1 MKVQIVFATGNADK
15 VREIREI
22 IQDPE
27 VSVYSMKELG
37 ISSDPE
43 ETGTTFEENARI
55 KARAVADILLENPAR
70 YLQDLSTP
78 IAVLSDDSGLVVDAL
93 GGAPGIYSARFLGRD
108 TSYTEKMNYILS
120 ELKDKTGDERSARFV
135 CACAAVLL
143 PAPESAASGAA
154 ALEPAGHEGA
164 ALEAAGHEGAALE
177 AADHE
182 GAALEAREIVVTETM
197 EGQIADRIAGE
208 HGFGYDPVFYLP
220 EYGKTSAELTDEE
233 KNAISHRGKAFRAM
247 TDRLR
252 ELL

>member
-27 VSVYSMKELG
+27 ASVYSMKELG

-78 IAVLSDDSGLVVDAL
+78 IVVLSDDSGLVVDAL

-108 TSYTEKMNYILS
+108 TSYTEKMTYILS
-120 ELKDKTGDERSARFV
+120 ELKDKTGDKRSARFV

-154 ALEPAGHEGA
+154 ALEPAALEPA
-164 ALEAAGHEGAALE
+164 ALKPAGHEGAAPE
-177 AADHE
+177 V
-182 GAALEAREIVVTETM
+182 REIVVTETM

>member
-27 VSVYSMKELG
+27 ASVYSMKELG

-55 KARAVADILLENPAR
+55 KARAVSDILLENPAR

-78 IAVLSDDSGLVVDAL
+78 IVVLSDDSGLVVDAL

-143 PAPESAASGAA
+143 PALESA

-164 ALEAAGHEGAALE
+164 APEV
-177 AADHE
+177 
-182 GAALEAREIVVTETM
+182 REIIVTETM
-197 EGQIADRIAGE
+197 EGQIADHIAGE

>member
-27 VSVYSMKELG
+27 ASVYSMKELG

-55 KARAVADILLENPAR
+55 KAKAVSDILLENPAR

-164 ALEAAGHEGAALE
+164 GHEGAAPE
-177 AADHE
+177 V
-182 GAALEAREIVVTETM
+182 REIVVTETM
-197 EGQIADRIAGE
+197 EGQIADHIAGE

>member
-27 VSVYSMKELG
+27 ASVYSMKELG

-55 KARAVADILLENPAR
+55 KARAVADILLEDPAR

-108 TSYTEKMNYILS
+108 TSYTEKMTYILS

-154 ALEPAGHEGA
+154 ALEPA
-164 ALEAAGHEGAALE
+164 ALKPAGHEGAAPE
-177 AADHE
+177 V
-182 GAALEAREIVVTETM
+182 REIVVTKTM
-197 EGQIADRIAGE
+197 EGQIADHIAGE

>member
-27 VSVYSMKELG
+27 ASVYSMKELG

-43 ETGTTFEENARI
+43 ENGTTFEENARI
-55 KARAVADILLENPAR
+55 KARAVADILLEDPAR

-143 PAPESAASGAA
+143 PAPESAAP
-154 ALEPAGHEGA
+154 EV
-164 ALEAAGHEGAALE
+164 
-177 AADHE
+177 
-182 GAALEAREIVVTETM
+182 REIVVTETM

-247 TDRLR
+247 TARLR

>member
-27 VSVYSMKELG
+27 ASVYSMKELG

-43 ETGTTFEENARI
+43 ENGTTFEENARI
-55 KARAVADILLENPAR
+55 KARAVADILLEDPAR

-120 ELKDKTGDERSARFV
+120 ELKDKTGNERSARFV

-154 ALEPAGHEGA
+154 ALEPADREGA
-164 ALEAAGHEGAALE
+164 ALEPADRESAAP
-177 AADHE
+177 
-182 GAALEAREIVVTETM
+182 EAREIVVTETM

-247 TDRLR
+247 TASLR

>member
-27 VSVYSMKELG
+27 ASVYSMKELG

-55 KARAVADILLENPAR
+55 KARAVADILLEAPAR

-108 TSYTEKMNYILS
+108 TSYTEKMTYILS

-143 PAPESAASGAA
+143 PAPESAA
-154 ALEPAGHEGA
+154 LEPAGHEGA
-164 ALEAAGHEGAALE
+164 ALEPAGHEGATPE
-177 AADHE
+177 V
-182 GAALEAREIVVTETM
+182 REIVVTETM
-197 EGQIADRIAGE
+197 EGQIADHIAGE

-247 TDRLR
+247 TARLR

>member
-27 VSVYSMKELG
+27 ASVYSMKELG

-55 KARAVADILLENPAR
+55 KARAVADILLEDPAR

-108 TSYTEKMNYILS
+108 TSYTEKMTYILS

-154 ALEPAGHEGA
+154 ALEPA
-164 ALEAAGHEGAALE
+164 ALEP
-177 AADHE
+177 ADHE
-182 GAALEAREIVVTETM
+182 GAAPGAREIVVTETM

-247 TDRLR
+247 TARLR

>member
-27 VSVYSMKELG
+27 ASVYSMKELG

-93 GGAPGIYSARFLGRD
+93 GGAPGIYSARSLGRD

-143 PAPESAASGAA
+143 PAPESAASEAT
-154 ALEPAGHEGA
+154 ALDPTDHEGA
-164 ALEAAGHEGAALE
+164 ALAP
-177 AADHE
+177 ADHE
-182 GAALEAREIVVTETM
+182 GAAPEVREIVVTETM
-197 EGQIADRIAGE
+197 EGQIADHIAGE

>member
-27 VSVYSMKELG
+27 ASVYSMKELG

-55 KARAVADILLENPAR
+55 KARAVADILLEDPAR

-154 ALEPAGHEGA
+154 ALEPADREGA
-164 ALEAAGHEGAALE
+164 ALEPADREGAAPE
-177 AADHE
+177 V
-182 GAALEAREIVVTETM
+182 REIVVTETM

-247 TDRLR
+247 TARLR

>member
-27 VSVYSMKELG
+27 ASVYSMKELG

-78 IAVLSDDSGLVVDAL
+78 IVVLSDDSGLVVDAL

-108 TSYTEKMNYILS
+108 TSYTEKMTYILS

-143 PAPESAASGAA
+143 PALESA

-164 ALEAAGHEGAALE
+164 APEV
-177 AADHE
+177 
-182 GAALEAREIVVTETM
+182 REIVVTETM
-197 EGQIADRIAGE
+197 EGQIADHIAGE

>member
-27 VSVYSMKELG
+27 ASVYSMKELG

-55 KARAVADILLENPAR
+55 KARAVADILLEDPAR

-143 PAPESAASGAA
+143 AAPESAASGAA
-154 ALEPAGHEGA
+154 ALEPADREAAALKPADREGA
-164 ALEAAGHEGAALE
+164 APK
-177 AADHE
+177 
-182 GAALEAREIVVTETM
+182 AREIVVTETM

-247 TDRLR
+247 TARLR

>member
-27 VSVYSMKELG
+27 ASVYSMKELG

-55 KARAVADILLENPAR
+55 KARAVADILLEDPAR

-143 PAPESAASGAA
+143 PALESA
-154 ALEPAGHEGA
+154 ALEPAGHEDA
-164 ALEAAGHEGAALE
+164 APEV
-177 AADHE
+177 
-182 GAALEAREIVVTETM
+182 REIVVTETM
-197 EGQIADRIAGE
+197 EGQIADHIAGE

>member
-27 VSVYSMKELG
+27 ASVYSMKELG

-143 PAPESAASGAA
+143 PAPEGA

-164 ALEAAGHEGAALE
+164 AP
-177 AADHE
+177 
-182 GAALEAREIVVTETM
+182 EAREIVVTETM
-197 EGQIADRIAGE
+197 EGQIADHIAGE

-252 ELL
+252 EVL

>member
-27 VSVYSMKELG
+27 ASVYSMKELG

-55 KARAVADILLENPAR
+55 KARAVADILLEDPAR

-143 PAPESAASGAA
+143 PAPGSIASGSA
-154 ALEPAGHEGA
+154 ALEPADREGA
-164 ALEAAGHEGAALE
+164 ALEPADRESAAP
-177 AADHE
+177 
-182 GAALEAREIVVTETM
+182 EAREIVVTETM

-247 TDRLR
+247 TARLR

>member
-27 VSVYSMKELG
+27 ASVYSMKELG

-143 PAPESAASGAA
+143 PAPESAA
-154 ALEPAGHEGA
+154 LEP
-164 ALEAAGHEGAALE
+164 
-177 AADHE
+177 ADHE
-182 GAALEAREIVVTETM
+182 GAAPEVREIVVTETM
-197 EGQIADRIAGE
+197 EGQIADHIAGE

-247 TDRLR
+247 TNRLR

>member
-27 VSVYSMKELG
+27 ASVYSMKELG

-55 KARAVADILLENPAR
+55 KARAVADILLEDPAR

-154 ALEPAGHEGA
+154 ALEPADRKVA
-164 ALEAAGHEGAALE
+164 ALEPADREDAAPEV
-177 AADHE
+177 
-182 GAALEAREIVVTETM
+182 REIVVTETM

-247 TDRLR
+247 TARLR

>member
-27 VSVYSMKELG
+27 ASVYSMKELG

-78 IAVLSDDSGLVVDAL
+78 IVVLSDDSGLVVDAL

-143 PAPESAASGAA
+143 PAPESAA
-154 ALEPAGHEGA
+154 LEP
-164 ALEAAGHEGAALE
+164 AGHEGAALE

-247 TDRLR
+247 TARLR

>member
-22 IQDPE
+22 IRDPE
-27 VSVYSMKELG
+27 ASVYSMKELG

-55 KARAVADILLENPAR
+55 KARAVADILLEDPAR

-78 IAVLSDDSGLVVDAL
+78 IVVLSDDSGLVVDAL

-154 ALEPAGHEGA
+154 ALEPADREGA
-164 ALEAAGHEGAALE
+164 AP
-177 AADHE
+177 
-182 GAALEAREIVVTETM
+182 EAREIVVTETM

-247 TDRLR
+247 TARLR

>member
-27 VSVYSMKELG
+27 ASVYSMKELG

-55 KARAVADILLENPAR
+55 KARAVADILLEDPAR

-143 PAPESAASGAA
+143 PAPESAASGSA
-154 ALEPAGHEGA
+154 ALEPADREGA
-164 ALEAAGHEGAALE
+164 ALEP
-177 AADHE
+177 ADHE
-182 GAALEAREIVVTETM
+182 DAAPEVREIVVTETM

-247 TDRLR
+247 TARLR

>member
-27 VSVYSMKELG
+27 ASVYSMKELG

-143 PAPESAASGAA
+143 PAPESAA
-154 ALEPAGHEGA
+154 LEPAGHEGA
-164 ALEAAGHEGAALE
+164 ALAP
-177 AADHE
+177 ADHE
-182 GAALEAREIVVTETM
+182 GAAPEVREIVVTETM

>member
-27 VSVYSMKELG
+27 ASVYSMKELG

-55 KARAVADILLENPAR
+55 KARAVADILLEDPAR

-143 PAPESAASGAA
+143 AAPESAASGAA
-154 ALEPAGHEGA
+154 ALAPAAFNPADREGA
-164 ALEAAGHEGAALE
+164 APEV
-177 AADHE
+177 
-182 GAALEAREIVVTETM
+182 REIVVTETM

-247 TDRLR
+247 TARLR

>member
-27 VSVYSMKELG
+27 ASVYSMKELG

-78 IAVLSDDSGLVVDAL
+78 IVVLSDDSGLVVDAL

-108 TSYTEKMNYILS
+108 TSYTEKMNYILA
-120 ELKDKTGDERSARFV
+120 ELKDKTGNERSARFV

-143 PAPESAASGAA
+143 PAPKGATSGAA
-154 ALEPAGHEGA
+154 ALEPAA
-164 ALEAAGHEGAALE
+164 FKP
-177 AADHE
+177 ADHE
-182 GAALEAREIVVTETM
+182 CAAPEVREIVVTETM
-197 EGQIADRIAGE
+197 EGQIADHIAGE

-252 ELL
+252 EFL

>member
-27 VSVYSMKELG
+27 ASVYSMKELG

-55 KARAVADILLENPAR
+55 KARAVADILLEDPAR

-78 IAVLSDDSGLVVDAL
+78 IAVLSDDSGLVIDAL

-154 ALEPAGHEGA
+154 ALEPADREGA
-164 ALEAAGHEGAALE
+164 APEGAAPE
-177 AADHE
+177 V
-182 GAALEAREIVVTETM
+182 REIVVTETM

-233 KNAISHRGKAFRAM
+233 KNAISHRGKAFRSM
-247 TDRLR
+247 TARLR

>member
-27 VSVYSMKELG
+27 ASVYSMKELG

-78 IAVLSDDSGLVVDAL
+78 IVVLSDDSGLVVDAL

-143 PAPESAASGAA
+143 PAPESAA
-154 ALEPAGHEGA
+154 LEPAGHESA
-164 ALEAAGHEGAALE
+164 APEV
-177 AADHE
+177 
-182 GAALEAREIVVTETM
+182 REIVVTETM
-197 EGQIADRIAGE
+197 EGQIADHIVGE

>member
-27 VSVYSMKELG
+27 ASVYSMKELG

-55 KARAVADILLENPAR
+55 KARAVADILLEKPAR

-78 IAVLSDDSGLVVDAL
+78 IVVLSDDSGLVVDAL

-154 ALEPAGHEGA
+154 ALEPA
-164 ALEAAGHEGAALE
+164 
-177 AADHE
+177 DHE
-182 GAALEAREIVVTETM
+182 GAALEPADHEGAAPEVREIVVTETM
-197 EGQIADRIAGE
+197 EGQIADHIAGE

>member
-27 VSVYSMKELG
+27 ASVYSMKELG

-78 IAVLSDDSGLVVDAL
+78 IVVLSDDSGLVVDAL

-143 PAPESAASGAA
+143 PAPESASSGAA

-164 ALEAAGHEGAALE
+164 ALED
-177 AADHE
+177 ADHE

>member
-27 VSVYSMKELG
+27 ASVYSMKELG

-55 KARAVADILLENPAR
+55 KARAVADILLEDPAR

-154 ALEPAGHEGA
+154 ALEPADREDA
-164 ALEAAGHEGAALE
+164 ALEPADRESAAP
-177 AADHE
+177 
-182 GAALEAREIVVTETM
+182 EAREIVVTETM

-247 TDRLR
+247 TARLR

>member
-27 VSVYSMKELG
+27 TSVYSMKELG

-78 IAVLSDDSGLVVDAL
+78 IVVLSDDSGLVVDAL

-108 TSYTEKMNYILS
+108 TSYTEKMTYILS

-143 PAPESAASGAA
+143 PAPESAASGTA
-154 ALEPAGHEGA
+154 ALEPA
-164 ALEAAGHEGAALE
+164 ALKP
-177 AADHE
+177 ADHE
-182 GAALEAREIVVTETM
+182 SAAPEAREIVVTETM
-197 EGQIADRIAGE
+197 EGQIADHIAGE

>member
-27 VSVYSMKELG
+27 ASVYSMKELG

-78 IAVLSDDSGLVVDAL
+78 IVVLSDDSGLVVDAL
-93 GGAPGIYSARFLGRD
+93 CGAPGIYSARFLGRD

-143 PAPESAASGAA
+143 PAPESAAPGAA
-154 ALEPAGHEGA
+154 ALEPA
-164 ALEAAGHEGAALE
+164 ALQP
-177 AADHE
+177 ADHE
-182 GAALEAREIVVTETM
+182 CAAPEVQEIVVTETM

-233 KNAISHRGKAFRAM
+233 KNAISHRGKAFRVM
-247 TDRLR
+247 TARLR

>member
-27 VSVYSMKELG
+27 ASVYSMKELG

-55 KARAVADILLENPAR
+55 KTRAVADILLENPAR

-78 IAVLSDDSGLVVDAL
+78 IVVLSDDSGLVVDAL

-108 TSYTEKMNYILS
+108 TSYTEKMTYILS

-154 ALEPAGHEGA
+154 ALEPAALEPA
-164 ALEAAGHEGAALE
+164 ALKP
-177 AADHE
+177 ADHE
-182 GAALEAREIVVTETM
+182 GAAPEVREIVVTETM
-197 EGQIADRIAGE
+197 EGQIADHIAGE

>member
-27 VSVYSMKELG
+27 ASVYSMKELG

-43 ETGTTFEENARI
+43 ENGTTFEENARI

-164 ALEAAGHEGAALE
+164 ALAP
-177 AADHE
+177 ADHE
-182 GAALEAREIVVTETM
+182 GAAPEVREIVVTETM

-220 EYGKTSAELTDEE
+220 EYRKTSAELTDEE

-252 ELL
+252 EFL

>member
-27 VSVYSMKELG
+27 ASVYSMKELG

-55 KARAVADILLENPAR
+55 KARAVADILLKNPAR

-78 IAVLSDDSGLVVDAL
+78 IVVLSDDSGLVVDAL

-108 TSYTEKMNYILS
+108 TSYTEKMTYILS

-143 PAPESAASGAA
+143 PAPESAAPRAA
-154 ALEPAGHEGA
+154 ALEPA
-164 ALEAAGHEGAALE
+164 ALEPAG
-177 AADHE
+177 HE

>member
-27 VSVYSMKELG
+27 ASVYSMKELG

-55 KARAVADILLENPAR
+55 KARAVADILLEDPAR

-120 ELKDKTGDERSARFV
+120 GLKDKTGDERSARFV

-154 ALEPAGHEGA
+154 ALEPADRKGA
-164 ALEAAGHEGAALE
+164 ALEPADRESAAP
-177 AADHE
+177 
-182 GAALEAREIVVTETM
+182 EAREIVVTETM

-247 TDRLR
+247 TARLR

>member
-22 IQDPE
+22 IRDPE
-27 VSVYSMKELG
+27 ASVYSMKELG

-55 KARAVADILLENPAR
+55 KARAVADILLEDPAR

-154 ALEPAGHEGA
+154 ALEPADREDAALEPADREGA
-164 ALEAAGHEGAALE
+164 AP
-177 AADHE
+177 
-182 GAALEAREIVVTETM
+182 EAREIVVTETM
-197 EGQIADRIAGE
+197 EGQIADHIAGE

>member
-27 VSVYSMKELG
+27 ASVYSMKELG

-55 KARAVADILLENPAR
+55 KARAVADILLEDPAR

-143 PAPESAASGAA
+143 PAPESAASGPA
-154 ALEPAGHEGA
+154 ALEPADREGA
-164 ALEAAGHEGAALE
+164 ALEPADREDAAPEV
-177 AADHE
+177 
-182 GAALEAREIVVTETM
+182 REIVVTETM

-247 TDRLR
+247 TARLR

>member
-27 VSVYSMKELG
+27 ASVYSMKELG

-55 KARAVADILLENPAR
+55 KARAVADILLEDPAR
-70 YLQDLSTP
+70 YLQDPSTP
-78 IAVLSDDSGLVVDAL
+78 IVVLSDDSGLVVDAL

-154 ALEPAGHEGA
+154 ALEPAALEPA
-164 ALEAAGHEGAALE
+164 ALKPAGHESAAPE
-177 AADHE
+177 V
-182 GAALEAREIVVTETM
+182 REIVATETM

-220 EYGKTSAELTDEE
+220 EYGKTSAELTDKE

-247 TDRLR
+247 TARLR

>member
-27 VSVYSMKELG
+27 ASVYSMKELG

-143 PAPESAASGAA
+143 PAPESAA
-154 ALEPAGHEGA
+154 LEPV
-164 ALEAAGHEGAALE
+164 GHEGAALE

-197 EGQIADRIAGE
+197 EGQIADHIAGE

-220 EYGKTSAELTDEE
+220 EYEKTSAELTDEE